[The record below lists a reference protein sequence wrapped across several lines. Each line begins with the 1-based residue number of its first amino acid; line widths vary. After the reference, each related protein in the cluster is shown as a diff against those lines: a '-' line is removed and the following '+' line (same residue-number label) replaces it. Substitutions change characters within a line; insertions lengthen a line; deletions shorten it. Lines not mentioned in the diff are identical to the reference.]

1 MGNIGP
7 DGPQELRQ
15 ALAPH
20 ILITN
25 TSATNKARNTGMIL
39 HKNWEI
45 AKVQKHESGGLIGVE
60 VKNANTALF
69 VMSAYLPTSLDGH
82 GMPESFDSLKESEAA
97 TKQEEAHSIYSMAS
111 EWIQSYQNWILGGD
125 LNETLENWDRKKLS
139 ETTYSYHGTGAKFI
153 KQFLSETGGVDLWQ
167 TLHPYDVKNPDS
179 SHTCFHNQGRST
191 SRLDYFL
198 VSKELLQNSTK
209 TIMLLGDWH
218 KKASDH
224 VKITCKLRLK
234 NVFIPP
240 APRKRVSDSQTK
252 RLLKKSSP
260 DRNDRPSTPRFIK
273 RDQRN
278 RKPRDQGS

>member
-1 MGNIGP
+1 
-7 DGPQELRQ
+7 
-15 ALAPH
+15 
-20 ILITN
+20 
-25 TSATNKARNTGMIL
+25 MIL

-45 AKVQKHESGGLIGVE
+45 AKVQKHESGGLIGIE
-60 VKNANTALF
+60 VKNANTTLF

-167 TLHPYDVKNPDS
+167 TLHPYDGKNPDS

-198 VSKELLQNSTK
+198 VSKE
-209 TIMLLGDWH
+209 
-218 KKASDH
+218 
-224 VKITCKLRLK
+224 
-234 NVFIPP
+234 
-240 APRKRVSDSQTK
+240 
-252 RLLKKSSP
+252 
-260 DRNDRPSTPRFIK
+260 
-273 RDQRN
+273 
-278 RKPRDQGS
+278 